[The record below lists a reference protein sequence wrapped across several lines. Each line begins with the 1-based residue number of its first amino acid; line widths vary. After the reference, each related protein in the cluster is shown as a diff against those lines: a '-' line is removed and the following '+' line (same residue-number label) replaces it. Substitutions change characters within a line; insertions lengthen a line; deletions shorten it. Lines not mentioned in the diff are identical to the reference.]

1 MIVVG
6 IKIDVDFCL
15 AEEDKEEHKLI
26 HATIMRNTK
35 FLKL

>member
-1 MIVVG
+1 MIAVS

-15 AEEDKEEHKLI
+15 AEEEKEEHKLI
-26 HATIMRNTK
+26 HATITRNTK

>member
-1 MIVVG
+1 MIVVS

-26 HATIMRNTK
+26 HAPITRNTK